1 MPRRFRS
8 PWCRGDTSAGRSDTL
23 QNKNK
28 QELTVRLL
36 KVVLAGV
43 ADVQDV
49 CDLQGFDDASVGSVM
64 PVAEIHPTW
73 KDLVRIRVGHGP
85 AGCYLDRITYGR
97 GTQCSPAPFTQW
109 YK

>member
-1 MPRRFRS
+1 M
-8 PWCRGDTSAGRSDTL
+8 L
-23 QNKNK
+23 KNKKK

-64 PVAEIHPTW
+64 PVAEIHPTS
-73 KDLVRIRVGHGP
+73 KDLVRIRVGHSP
-85 AGCYLDRITYGR
+85 AGCYLDQITYGR
-97 GTQCSPAPFTQW
+97 GTKCSPELFTQW